1 MDMTSVVALRFTGP
15 APVMT
20 QTFEEIYAEQ
30 LDYVWHSLRRLGVD
44 DRDREDLA
52 HDVFLVV
59 YRRLASYDPA
69 CSLRAWL
76 FGIAYRV
83 VADHRRRARVK
94 REVLDDTVE
103 AVAPPPAHADKLDI
117 AKLPVVCTEI
127 TVAADP
133 DRQRFTVPGP

>member
-1 MDMTSVVALRFTGP
+1 MTSVVALRFTGP

-83 VADHRRRARVK
+83 VADPVSYTHLRAH
-94 REVLDDTVE
+94 ETPEHL
-103 AVAPPPAHADKLDI
+103 
-117 AKLPVVCTEI
+117 VC
-127 TVAADP
+127 
-133 DRQRFTVPGP
+133 RLL